1 VSVVM
6 IKHKELSRDDDEML
20 RQQVPREQF
29 EKKWG

>member
-1 VSVVM
+1 M